1 MVLAEPDSLNEHHVA
16 VLASPGMGH
25 IVPLLELAKRLVVQH
40 CFRVS
45 FLNITTEA
53 SPAQTDLLHSPSLP
67 SGLHVIDLPPADV
80 SSLVNDEM
88 LVVHRLGVI
97 VEESLR
103 CLKSVLIQ
111 LGKPKALII
120 DLFCTQGFDVGK
132 QLSIPVYTFFTPSA
146 AFCAFTLYHP
156 TMDHEVE
163 GEFID
168 LPEPVQVPGCSP
180 VRTEDLLDQIRN
192 RKNDEYRYYFGHV
205 RRLCEASGI
214 FLNTWEELEPV
225 PLKAIRENPFYQK
238 IRTPRVYP
246 VGPLIKEHEP
256 VTEAD
261 AECLAWLDQ
270 QPPDSV
276 LFIVLGSGG
285 TLTAA
290 QLTEFAWGLELSQQR
305 FIWVVRKPTDASA
318 SATFFN
324 VGGDANDPKSYLPE
338 GFVERTRGV
347 GLVVRS
353 WASQVAILRH
363 RSTGGFLSHCGWNS
377 SLESMTCGIP
387 MIAWPLYAEQRA
399 NATMLAE
406 EVGVAVKPVKGD
418 GKTVIGREEIER
430 VVKLLMEGE
439 EGKVM
444 RSKAKKLQE
453 SAANALNSD
462 GCSYESLARVTKQWK
477 DLAAP
482 I

>member
-1 MVLAEPDSLNEHHVA
+1 MALAESYILNEQHVA

-25 IVPLLELAKRLVVQH
+25 IVPLLEFAKRLVVH
-40 CFRVS
+40 HGFRVS

-132 QLSIPVYTFFTPSA
+132 QLSIPVFTFFTPSA

-163 GEFID
+163 GQFVD
-168 LPEPVQVPGCSP
+168 LPEPVQVPGCTP

-192 RKNDEYRYYFGHV
+192 RENDEYRYYFGHV

-238 IRTPRVYP
+238 ILTPPVYP

-338 GFVERTRGV
+338 GFVERTHGV

-377 SLESMTCGIP
+377 SLESMTYGIP

-418 GKTVIGREEIER
+418 GKTVIGREEIDR
-430 VVKLLMEGE
+430 VVRLLMEGE

-453 SAANALNSD
+453 SAANVLNSD
-462 GCSYESLARVTKQWK
+462 SCSYKSLARVTKQWK

>member
-1 MVLAEPDSLNEHHVA
+1 MVLAESYEHHVA
-16 VLASPGMGH
+16 VLPSPGMGH
-25 IVPLLELAKRLVVQH
+25 IVPLLELSKRLVVH
-40 CFRVS
+40 HGFHVS

-80 SSLVNDEM
+80 SSLVNEEM
-88 LVVHRLGVI
+88 LVLHRLGVI

-111 LGKPKALII
+111 LGKPKALVI

-156 TMDHEVE
+156 TMDREVE

-168 LPEPVQVPGCSP
+168 LPEPVQVPGCFP

-192 RKNDEYRYYFGHV
+192 RKNDEYKYYFGHV
-205 RRLCEASGI
+205 SRLCEASGI
-214 FLNTWEELEPV
+214 FLNSWKDLEPV
-225 PLKAIRENPFYQK
+225 ALKAIRENPFYQK
-238 IRTPRVYP
+238 IFTPPVYP
-246 VGPLIKEHEP
+246 IGPLIKEHEP
-256 VTEAD
+256 LTKID
-261 AECLAWLDQ
+261 AECLAWLDE
-270 QPPDSV
+270 QPHDSV

-285 TLTAA
+285 TLTSE

-305 FIWVVRKPTDASA
+305 FIWVVRKPTDATA
-318 SATFFN
+318 SGTFFN
-324 VGGDANDPKSYLPE
+324 VGGDVNDPRAYLPE

-347 GLVVRS
+347 GLVVPS
-353 WASQVAILRH
+353 WASQVAFLRH
-363 RSTGGFLSHCGWNS
+363 ASTGGFLSHCGWNS
-377 SLESMTCGIP
+377 SLESMTYGVP
-387 MIAWPLYAEQRA
+387 MISWPLYAEQRM

-406 EVGVAVKPVKGD
+406 QVGVAVKPVKGN
-418 GKTVIGREEIER
+418 GKTVIEREEIER
-430 VVKLLMEGE
+430 VVRLLMEGE
-439 EGKVM
+439 QGKAM

-453 SAANALNSD
+453 SATNALNTAGSSCD
-462 GCSYESLARVTKQWK
+462 SLSRVAKQWK
-477 DLAAP
+477 DLPAP